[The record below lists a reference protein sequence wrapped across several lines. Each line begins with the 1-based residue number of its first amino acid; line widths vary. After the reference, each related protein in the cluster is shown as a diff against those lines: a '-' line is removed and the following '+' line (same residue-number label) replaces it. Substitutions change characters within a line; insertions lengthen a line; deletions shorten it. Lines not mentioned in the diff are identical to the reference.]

1 MPFTAEFEVE
11 QDLSGSPLIIR
22 DISDY
27 TTEGKGTFS
36 ARTLTI
42 YLADGST
49 MLADGSITTSPT
61 SINFSFAGY
70 PSDEVEIPITQ
81 DYGFN
86 IVLTL
91 TSTNPQVGS
100 VYVAISV
107 VGLYGYL
114 ESFAQQK
121 QQGTQAQMALM
132 NDKNYKEN
140 LGNLY
145 MEIDN
150 IKNSAFYSV
159 LSSIQNA
166 IDRAYFNYVNNPNAF

>member
-11 QDLSGSPLIIR
+11 QDISGSPLLIR

-36 ARTLTI
+36 ARTLTL

-49 MLADGSITTSPT
+49 MLADGSITTTPT

-70 PSDEVEIPITQ
+70 PSDEIEIPITQ

-91 TSTNPQVGS
+91 TSTDPQSGS
-100 VYVAISV
+100 TYVALSV
-107 VGLYGYL
+107 VGLKGHL
-114 ESFAQQK
+114 EAFAQQK
-121 QQGTQAQMALM
+121 QQGTQAQMALE

-150 IKNSAFYSV
+150 IENSALYSV

-166 IDRAYFNYVNNPNAF
+166 IDRAYYRYVNNPNAF

>member
-1 MPFTAEFEVE
+1 MAFTAEFEVE
-11 QDLSGSPLIIR
+11 QDISGSPMTIR

-27 TTEGKGTFS
+27 SDEGKGTFS

-49 MLADGSITTSPT
+49 MLADGSITTTPT

-70 PSDEVEIPITQ
+70 PSDEIEIPITQ

-91 TSTNPQVGS
+91 TSISPVSGS
-100 VYVAISV
+100 TYVAISV

-114 ESFAQQK
+114 DAFAQQK
-121 QQGTQAQMALM
+121 QQGTQAQIALM

-140 LGNLY
+140 LGNVYL
-145 MEIDN
+145 EIDN

-166 IDRAYFNYVNNPNAF
+166 IDRAYYNYVNNPNAF